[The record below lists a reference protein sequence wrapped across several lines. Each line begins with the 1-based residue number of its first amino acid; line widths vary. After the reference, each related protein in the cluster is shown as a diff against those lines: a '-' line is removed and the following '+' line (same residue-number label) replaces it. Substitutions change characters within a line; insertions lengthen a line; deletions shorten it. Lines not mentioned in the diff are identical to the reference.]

1 MARRKI
7 RRINTS
13 YDISEAFRIV
23 EGELIDS
30 MIRNLDHHR
39 AEELKEG
46 YNWSQWQVEQLAAL
60 DEYKKRNMRRYK
72 GVFGNINNQIDT
84 LISMQR
90 AAGNADQEMS
100 ILRAIKEG
108 AKLQKAKKNISAEG
122 IFFKV
127 NDEKINSLIKATQDD
142 FKKAETAIL
151 RMVNDQYRKII
162 FNAQVYAMTGATY
175 EKAVDMAT
183 KDFLSAGINCIEY
196 SNGARHTMADYAD
209 MALRTAQKRAYLTG
223 EGEKR
228 MEWGI
233 STVIMNKRGNPCPK
247 CKPFVGKIFID
258 DVWSGGNKDGISETT
273 GLKYP
278 LISEAIKKGL
288 YHPRCRDSH
297 TTYFEGI
304 STPPD
309 DKYTKEELEELAENY
324 NHEQRQQYA
333 QRQAEKYGRLEKY
346 SLDVDNKRK
355 YRVLENQWK
364 QKSNTHKLLFANGKS
379 SSIIKNIELPCEISE
394 ISGITDDTVN
404 AIYEALN
411 KISQE
416 YDVQVDEILVKSLG
430 KDATNV
436 PFQFNPKN
444 NGGYLKSQIII
455 NKDYYFNDSLES
467 FTARIMRNYNRGILA
482 AQNVEDLLAHEM
494 AHVMTFQN
502 CDTYGLF
509 LAVED
514 EVREKF
520 IKGVSGY
527 ADASYDGAETIA
539 EAFVKYRHG
548 EKLSEDV
555 MDLLDEYIVRWKK

>member
-1 MARRKI
+1 MAKSTRKL
-7 RRINTS
+7 NTS
-13 YDISEAFRIV
+13 YDISEAFQTV
-23 EGELIDS
+23 ENELIGS
-30 MIRNLDHHR
+30 MMRNLNHHR

-60 DEYKKRNMRRYK
+60 DEYKKRNMKRYK
-72 GVFGNINNQIDT
+72 GVFGNINDQIDT
-84 LISMQR
+84 LITMQR
-90 AAGNADQEMS
+90 AAGNAEQEIS
-100 ILRAIKEG
+100 ILKAMKEG
-108 AKLQKAKKNISAEG
+108 AKLQRAEKNISAAG
-122 IFFKV
+122 IFFKI

-151 RMVNDQYRKII
+151 RMANDQYRKII

-258 DVWSGGNKDGISETT
+258 DVWSGGSKNGISETT

-278 LISEAIKKGL
+278 LLSEAIKKGL

-333 QRQAEKYGRLEKY
+333 QRQAEKYGRLAEY
-346 SLDVDNKRK
+346 SLDADNKRN
-355 YRVLENQWK
+355 YK
-364 QKSNTHKLLFANGKS
+364 QKFDNWTNIVEQEESKKKYENKSTIIDVRIMNFKEYRGKIDVLNENIKTKRSIWNTAIEILEHRSGTKYEDLAFINSKNGKS
-379 SSIIKNIELPCEISE
+379 
-394 ISGITDDTVN
+394 
-404 AIYEALN
+404 
-411 KISQE
+411 
-416 YDVQVDEILVKSLG
+416 
-430 KDATNV
+430 
-436 PFQFNPKN
+436 
-444 NGGYLKSQIII
+444 II
-455 NKDYYFNDSLES
+455 NKSYNVPKSAKMNKKMKKMLKQAEPNTIIAIHNHPDSTVPSISDILCAEERGYKYGIVVGHNGNIFKYKIISKVDAYNVDFYLEK
-467 FTARIMRNYNRGILA
+467 AHGIIYNNSVINQDKLADTIDKLKLFGVELEVIL
-482 AQNVEDLLAHEM
+482 
-494 AHVMTFQN
+494 
-502 CDTYGLF
+502 
-509 LAVED
+509 
-514 EVREKF
+514 
-520 IKGVSGY
+520 
-527 ADASYDGAETIA
+527 
-539 EAFVKYRHG
+539 
-548 EKLSEDV
+548 
-555 MDLLDEYIVRWKK
+555 